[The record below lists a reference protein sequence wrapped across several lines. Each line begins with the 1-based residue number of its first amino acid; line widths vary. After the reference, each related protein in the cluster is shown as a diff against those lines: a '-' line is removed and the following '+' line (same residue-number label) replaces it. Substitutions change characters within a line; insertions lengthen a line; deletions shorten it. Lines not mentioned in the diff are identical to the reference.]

1 MIDQTL
7 VVLEM
12 SQKYP
17 LNWKEFPEE
26 HSEVNFLLFHFLFF
40 LVSVKA
46 LHQSLQEKMVVASWV
61 YFVGILELVVDLSQ
75 VQIEVEQ
82 TSVENRLG
90 QKTTDL
96 RM

>member
-26 HSEVNFLLFHFLFF
+26 HSEVNFLLFHPLFF

-90 QKTTDL
+90 QKTADL

>member
-1 MIDQTL
+1 MKDWSTKEMKYLIDQTL

-26 HSEVNFLLFHFLFF
+26 HSEVNFLLFHLPFF

-46 LHQSLQEKMVVASWV
+46 LHQSLQEKMAVAS
-61 YFVGILELVVDLSQ
+61 
-75 VQIEVEQ
+75 
-82 TSVENRLG
+82 
-90 QKTTDL
+90 
-96 RM
+96 